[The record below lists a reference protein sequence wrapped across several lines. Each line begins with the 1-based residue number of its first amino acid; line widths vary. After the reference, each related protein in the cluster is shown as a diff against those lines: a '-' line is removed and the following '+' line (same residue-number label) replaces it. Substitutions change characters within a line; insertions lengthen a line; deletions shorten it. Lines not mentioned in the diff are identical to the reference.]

1 MGYTKNNIVLFGD
14 CKMAKPKVNRGA
26 KVSTVDITDNI
37 CKDCGAKH
45 QAIKTTWT
53 NGDIV
58 VSPPRCKPCQTAHL
72 TNLRVNHTI
81 KDIQLLGN
89 LKARLSPEQRE
100 AVATVIGNEL
110 QVLLD
115 RYAGTAMSAMKFDLK
130 KVEIAD

>member
-1 MGYTKNNIVLFGD
+1 MPKQ
-14 CKMAKPKVNRGA
+14 KMNRGA
-26 KVSTVDITDNI
+26 KVSTIDITDNI
-37 CKDCGAKH
+37 CKDCQTKH
-45 QAIKTTWT
+45 EAIKTVWT

-58 VSPPRCKPCQTAHL
+58 ISPPRCKLCQTAYL

-89 LKARLSPEQRE
+89 LKKRLSAEQRT

-115 RYAGTAMSAMKFDLK
+115 RFAGTAMSASKFDLK
-130 KVEIAD
+130 AVSVEE

>member
-1 MGYTKNNIVLFGD
+1 MPKQ
-14 CKMAKPKVNRGA
+14 KMNRGT
-26 KVSTVDITDNI
+26 KVSFVDITDNI

-45 QAIKTTWT
+45 GAMKTTWT

-58 VSPPRCKPCQTAHL
+58 ISPPRCKPCQTAYL

-89 LKARLSPEQRE
+89 LKGRLTAEQRE
-100 AVATVIGNEL
+100 AVSTAIGNEL

-115 RYAGTAMSAMKFDLK
+115 RFAGTAVSAISFDLK
-130 KVEIAD
+130 AVEVSA